1 MGIEDEEI
9 DARISKC
16 LTEERR
22 KLIQKEEEQDQEV
35 MLEEYPPLP
44 EEQALAEA
52 KAAQV
57 RRIKAIAEEE
67 IMLGEEKVEEV
78 LVEAPKV
85 SQEPAQTRQKELQKH
100 QLF

>member
-1 MGIEDEEI
+1 M
-9 DARISKC
+9 
-16 LTEERR
+16 TEERR
-22 KLIQKEEEQDQEV
+22 KQIQMEEEQDQEV

-57 RRIKAIAEEE
+57 RRVKAIAEED
-67 IMLGEEKVEEV
+67 IILGEEKVEEM

-85 SQEPAQTRQKELQKH
+85 AQEATPTKPKELQKH